1 MTLSMTTTKQSYRRS
16 PRGFSLVELMIA
28 ISLGLLIIAVVAGI
42 FLSGNRN
49 YAQDERYARVQEN
62 ARFAMKTLSTD
73 IAGVAFWGGM
83 TDAGAIGSIGTTC
96 NITLNGGAAFV
107 ILTDATAAAITT
119 SYPCIT
125 AAKNNT
131 SVMVVKR
138 VQGACLAAAA
148 DALYSVL
155 CATTAPVP
163 GRVYL
168 RVNGTTGTLVT
179 AAATTVVVVGDRY
192 WEYIARIYYIRDF
205 AVAAGDGIPT
215 LVRIDLQAGTAD
227 VPLVEG
233 IENFHVEA
241 GAASGAYAPQP
252 MQVYVLA
259 RSLDRDL
266 AYDTDRAGAKTYQ
279 LGTTSCFTIAGTA
292 PCLALATADGTPQRY
307 YRRVFSS
314 AVAVRNPGLLAQFN

>member
-1 MTLSMTTTKQSYRRS
+1 MILSMTTTEQSYRH
-16 PRGFSLVELMIA
+16 PLRGFSLVELMIA

-73 IAGVAFWGGM
+73 IASVAFWGGM
-83 TDAGAIGSIGTTC
+83 TDASAIASIGTTC

-107 ILTDATAAAITT
+107 VLTDATAAAITT

-148 DALYSVL
+148 DTLYSVL

-168 RVNGTTGTLVT
+168 RVNGTIGTLVT
-179 AAATTVVVVGDRY
+179 DTPVVVGDRY

-241 GAASGAYAPQP
+241 GTASGAYAPQP

-292 PCLALATADGTPQRY
+292 PCVALATADGTPQRY

-314 AVAVRNPGLLAQFN
+314 AVAVRNPGLLAQFR